1 MVIISHTVA
10 KPKIIFFFL
19 CHKLLRKCSE
29 KSYLQ
34 MIEFTI
40 TKVSLKSQR
49 CTAQFGCYCLIV
61 TIYSWI
67 SSASFQDLSFA
78 CLPPATSPGVSSG
91 AALCHFSVVICRTNS
106 NCSAFLS
113 LELKG
118 KKSCHLH
125 KIQLKL
131 NTFCMAK
138 AETKWE
144 TLLFFQKPVSCK
156 WYQVL
161 SVTR

>member
-1 MVIISHTVA
+1 MSQITQEM
-10 KPKIIFFFL
+10 L
-19 CHKLLRKCSE
+19 WEKLLTDDWIYCH
-29 KSYLQ
+29 Q
-34 MIEFTI
+34 T
-40 TKVSLKSQR
+40 LKSQR

-61 TIYSWI
+61 IIYLWI
-67 SSASFQDLSFA
+67 SSPSCQDLSFA
-78 CLPPATSPGVSSG
+78 CLPPATSPGISSG

-144 TLLFFQKPVSCK
+144 TLLFFQKPVSCE